1 MIVVALILV
10 IGIVFGAFYYVKTAS
25 AGPQPRPAEGF
36 SNPAYASA
44 PAAQQQTTGY
54 MDISSGQTASQGYEG
69 YADVPAM
76 PSQTTG
82 YMDVSPADDD
92 EAEDV

>member
-10 IGIVFGAFYYVKTAS
+10 IGVVFGAFYYVKTLS

-54 MDISSGQTASQGYEG
+54 MDISSGQAASQG

-76 PSQTTG
+76 PRQTTG
-82 YMDVSPADDD
+82 YMDVSPGDDD